1 MLRCALRSRKCANLR
16 GDQFCFGKSCSS
28 GTKPSQACLTR
39 CIGQGRR
46 PSTPR
51 SFVPMPLLTTARQ
64 RTRDTM
70 SRMWREITAAVAAA
84 AVVGGGRSRSS
95 LLMGD
100 AAGER
105 ATTQPDP
112 RRGQLFVAG
121 GCGGLSA
128 VCGGSLLILCALSQS
143 ATELP
148 VFDAAGSGVN
158 SPLLLIYTTNRPK
171 VDFVPRPPVALSSS
185 RQSVKCCEWWTS
197 VVSRARSKAA
207 KLGRCAQEGSVISHA
222 SV

>member
-1 MLRCALRSRKCANLR
+1 MCCGVRSAAGSAQISAVTIL
-16 GDQFCFGKSCSS
+16 FWGKVV
-28 GTKPSQACLTR
+28 LM
-39 CIGQGRR
+39 
-46 PSTPR
+46 
-51 SFVPMPLLTTARQ
+51 VVLLGYETVASVS
-64 RTRDTM
+64 DKIEDA
-70 SRMWREITAAVAAA
+70 SVRMWREITAAVAAA

-128 VCGGSLLILCALSQS
+128 VCGGSFLILCALSQS

-148 VFDAAGSGVN
+148 VFDAAGSGVAADQ
-158 SPLLLIYTTNRPK
+158 PK
-171 VDFVPRPPVALSSS
+171 RQEWPSAAFSLS
-185 RQSVKCCEWWTS
+185 RV
-197 VVSRARSKAA
+197 
-207 KLGRCAQEGSVISHA
+207 HA
-222 SV
+222 

>member
-1 MLRCALRSRKCANLR
+1 VC
-16 GDQFCFGKSCSS
+16 
-28 GTKPSQACLTR
+28 
-39 CIGQGRR
+39 
-46 PSTPR
+46 TPR

-128 VCGGSLLILCALSQS
+128 VCGGSFLILCALSQS